1 VLRRRS
7 AFGRSHLCVS
17 LCTISTT
24 LCTQLA
30 SDGPQCQFFGCC
42 VGSCGNGEP
51 TRSKQPRCEPEAAC
65 ARWAFIFFFSA
76 SRLLGVGRLLTR
88 FRQPK
93 RVDEIKEFLLIAR
106 RKDVQQVKVKKNS
119 GKGKK
124 KAVTKFKVRCSK

>member
-1 VLRRRS
+1 MRVDVNSLVVAWGRVEMVSRRDRS
-7 AFGRSHLCVS
+7 NRGASPKRAVRAGFHL
-17 LCTISTT
+17 
-24 LCTQLA
+24 
-30 SDGPQCQFFGCC
+30 
-42 VGSCGNGEP
+42 
-51 TRSKQPRCEPEAAC
+51 
-65 ARWAFIFFFSA
+65 FFFLCQ
-76 SRLLGVGRLLTR
+76 RLLAVGRLLTR